1 MKIIKFDL
9 RETEGCLISLAYMYS
24 NADARKDYKDLQ
36 QDIRIEYPNNELD
49 IISSIIT
56 NYSDEEEPLLNL
68 EVVKG
73 LRTCDKYSEIIDY
86 AYNPVSESYYKAF
99 IEKIKGNI
107 DSLENEPLIDFMDN
121 KDSFI
126 SYIGG
131 NLKALINSNDEYKFI
146 YWNGKAWDKM
156 TKEESSVI
164 YGNFIKQCKLEFK
177 EKYSNMSDEDK
188 NKIANKISKWDNTN
202 RVNEALA
209 KIQRSAEHIVDIKKM
224 NNDDNIFCTQNGKI
238 IDLNNGTIKES
249 CRDDL
254 VLNISKFNLVD
265 REQSDS
271 FMNREMEMY
280 IKLHGADRI
289 NFMLDFI
296 AYKMLGK
303 NIQSALFMI
312 GTGATG
318 KTTFSQIMNM
328 LFDDKSI
335 KVPYEYFTNEHRGN
349 DDKSRDDIFSSLD
362 NKHLC
367 LSSESE
373 QGQIVS
379 ISRLKRVLSND
390 DSESSRKSGKN
401 LMNVNL
407 SKLDIVIDT
416 NSIPEFT
423 HFDYATSRR
432 LKFICFDNKIPV
444 EQRNTQYFTDVIKPN
459 ADYIFSFFV
468 YRAIGL
474 IGKKLEIPKCIEND
488 TMQNLSVIDSLLKF
502 TNMFIAPFEGS
513 YIECKE
519 FEKKYEEFC
528 KEEGTNSMVPEDIRG
543 KAQGYNIILNKIK
556 DYDGFG
562 HVTRPRKGKYPKYKY
577 IFDGITFKSKIEQQ
591 NIFD

>member
-1 MKIIKFDL
+1 MKVIKFDL
-9 RETEGCLISLAYMYS
+9 RETESCLISLAYMYS
-24 NADARKDYKDLQ
+24 NADARTDYKTLQ
-36 QDIRIEYPNNELD
+36 NDIRIEYPSNELD

-68 EVVKG
+68 KVIKG
-73 LRTCDKYSEIIDY
+73 LRTCDRYSEITDY
-86 AYNPVSESYYKAF
+86 AYNPISESYYKAF
-99 IEKIKGNI
+99 IERIKGNI
-107 DSLENEPLIDFMDN
+107 DSLDDDLLISYT
-121 KDSFI
+121 DSKKAFI

-131 NLKALINSNDEYKFI
+131 NLKALINSSDEYKFI
-146 YWNGKAWDKM
+146 HWNGKAWNKI
-156 TKEESSVI
+156 TEEECKVI
-164 YGNFIKQCKLEFK
+164 YDNFINQCEIEFR
-177 EKYSNMSDEDK
+177 EKYSEMDNEER
-188 NKIANKISKWDNTN
+188 NKAEQKISKWDNKN

-209 KIQRSAEHIVDIKKM
+209 KIQRSSSHILDIKKM
-224 NNDDNIFCTQNGKI
+224 NNDDNIFCSQNGKI
-238 IDLNNGTIKES
+238 INLNNGTIKES

-265 REQSDS
+265 REQSDN

-280 IKLHGADRI
+280 IKLHGTDRI

-349 DDKSRDDIFSSLD
+349 DDKSRDDIFASLD

-528 KEEGTNSMVPEDIRG
+528 KEEGTNSMVPEDIQG
-543 KAQGYNIILNKIK
+543 KAKGYNFILNKIK

-562 HVTRPRKGKYPKYKY
+562 HVTRPRKGKYPEYKY
-577 IFDGITFKSKIEQQ
+577 IFDGITFKDDMKQQ
-591 NIFD
+591 EF